1 MSFNMLTNGKTS
13 ENKTIIADT
22 GLQTFRIWLKG
33 PIKVPDLIPYFCV
46 DVMYWTRVSGRV
58 YFEGF
63 NCFPQQPVAFEICHS
78 PH

>member
-46 DVMYWTRVSGRV
+46 DVMY
-58 YFEGF
+58 
-63 NCFPQQPVAFEICHS
+63 
-78 PH
+78 